1 METVRGQVAARGR
14 ASGCDKQ
21 TVVARGVNLS
31 LLRCS
36 PCNRR
41 VIVWYEFT
49 SSQSLSNVKVN
60 NSGLIASIKMQIKCK
75 YLRRTSL
82 SAISLVTTNRS
93 SKKGGRSLDELN
105 ECSLA
110 GGSGKQEK

>member
-1 METVRGQVAARGR
+1 
-14 ASGCDKQ
+14 
-21 TVVARGVNLS
+21 
-31 LLRCS
+31 
-36 PCNRR
+36 
-41 VIVWYEFT
+41 
-49 SSQSLSNVKVN
+49 
-60 NSGLIASIKMQIKCK
+60 MQIKCK